1 MFPSFIP
8 MYGGVP
14 AMPPGAS
21 DSAHA
26 STAEASGEAEVNK
39 ECILYP
45 GLDRAQA
52 LARLR
57 WRTVRTLYKMP
68 GAEPCALPVPNGASV
83 YNGWMQISTKGDT
96 KKYPLILRVMCYGE
110 AWGGEW
116 EFGGYPGQRES
127 VQIEMLGRTE
137 MRIHNTEGRN
147 QTSLHGTSTRGG
159 RIFGTVQH
167 RGLKGGS
174 FSLRAV
180 SGFEQPG
187 CLGVRAPQWLQAV
200 RTTLNEK
207 RCEKVDIQHPSIDL
221 PDACAICLEG
231 FEPGDMVNRTTCTDG
246 GHVFHTACFGEWA
259 KGHNTCPVCRRG
271 LRNVH
276 PIPAKTE
283 VDAHVQAAMAS
294 AIAARIGRM

>member
-1 MFPSFIP
+1 
-8 MYGGVP
+8 
-14 AMPPGAS
+14 MPPGAS

-57 WRTVRTLYKMP
+57 WGTVRRLFKMP

-127 VQIEMLGRTE
+127 VQIEMLSETE
-137 MRIHNTEGRN
+137 VKIHNIEGRH
-147 QTSLHGTSTRGG
+147 QTILHGTSTRSGTLV
-159 RIFGTVQH
+159 GTVQN
-167 RGLKGGS
+167 RGFRGGS
-174 FSLRAV
+174 FELWSM
-180 SGFEQPG
+180 SGLESPG
-187 CLGVRAPQWLQAV
+187 CCLGVPAPQWLQDV
-200 RTTLNEK
+200 RTAFREK
-207 RCEKVDIQHPSIDL
+207 GCVKVGIQQPSLEL

-231 FEPGDMVNRTTCTDG
+231 FESGDMVYRTTCSEG
-246 GHVFHTACFGEWA
+246 GHVFHSACFDEWSR
-259 KGHNTCPVCRRG
+259 GHNTCPVCRRS

-276 PIPAKTE
+276 PLPQTTE
-283 VDAHVQAAMAS
+283 VRSDATYD
-294 AIAARIGRM
+294 RFRYGYGLR